1 MSHLEAIGVVSITQE
16 SPRVDRCK
24 KERKKKFEP
33 NRNPE
38 SRHRLSKCWKG
49 TPEYAIARCK
59 ERRGEVKL
67 RKIDGVTMQ
76 LYDCSRW
83 LSRARCSPNTR
94 RLISRTVSNPSRP
107 REAFSRNRST
117 LASSTL
123 FLIFCHPPQRAVI
136 FASWLNS
143 VVVLG

>member
-16 SPRVDRCK
+16 SPRVDTCK
-24 KERKKKFEP
+24 KEKGKIDPIETP
-33 NRNPE
+33 NHAIGFRNA
-38 SRHRLSKCWKG
+38 G
-49 TPEYAIARCK
+49 K
-59 ERRGEVKL
+59 ERRNMQSLDAKNVEVKL
-67 RKIDGVTMQ
+67 RRIDGVTMQ